1 MKPPVHDASA
11 RQHSGELSSVVG
23 SNDGRK
29 GPSPGLG
36 RRGNAN
42 DGSRGADSADVGR
55 QIAELVDRSTDELR
69 IAWRQFHRAEPP
81 HGLSRDLMIR
91 GLANQLQERADG
103 GSSRVLQRR
112 LQILTG
118 KFEKSA
124 RSFHPG
130 IVLKSGTSLVRQW
143 RGHTHTVVVREDGFE
158 YDGQRYRSL
167 TVIAEKITGAH
178 WSGPRFF
185 GVRRARAS

>member
-1 MKPPVHDASA
+1 MTPPTDDASA
-11 RQHSGELSSVVG
+11 RQGSG
-23 SNDGRK
+23 

-36 RRGNAN
+36 RRGHAN
-42 DGSRGADSADVGR
+42 NGPRGADSAEVDR
-55 QIAELVDRSTDELR
+55 QIAELVDQSTHELR

-81 HGLSRDLMIR
+81 QGLSRDLMIR
-91 GLANQLQERADG
+91 GLANQLQERAAG
-103 GSSRVLQRR
+103 GLSRALQRR
-112 LQILTG
+112 LHLLAG
-118 KFEKSA
+118 EFEKSA

-167 TVIAEKITGAH
+167 SVIAEKITGAH

-185 GVRRARAS
+185 GVSGRARAS